1 MPPFGRRRTFRSPAA
16 ASLPLLLGL
25 LAALASWPARAALAQ
40 SPRSP
45 GAAAF
50 FARAGGEVR
59 SRHYRI
65 LSDLPPDDTRAYGE
79 HLDLM
84 YAEYARRLAS
94 LPQRAPEVPFVL
106 MFAKQSD
113 YLEVLRS
120 TYGIN
125 GMGSGGMFFISPA
138 GAALAFFTEDLPRS
152 RVLHVAQHEGFH
164 QYAHSRFAGT
174 LPPWVNEGLAEFF
187 GEAIVVDG
195 KVIVGQAS
203 PAPVAAIRDA
213 IAKGT
218 TVDFLRMLTMDGDA
232 WNANV
237 RAGSAAIQYMQAWS
251 MVQFLGWAEDGRYQ
265 RAFEG
270 YLRLLHAGTPSER
283 AFVQAF
289 GTGDVASFERAWK
302 DWASKARPT
311 AFAAAAAK
319 LTFLAEGMR
328 ALAREGTRAE
338 DLEDLVDQL
347 RGRGFAIEVTVH
359 GRTERMTADDSL
371 LSIPRDELAKETP
384 VLEMLAPARAPR
396 TTIEKRREE
405 AHPTPQGITTR
416 GLAPRELVLVWTRT
430 RAGDDF
436 DYRLESPKRA
446 PKARKPVPAK
456 DGAKEDAAGRKGAG
470 RKDEAEP
477 PANEDDGD
485 DDRDADE
492 SRGS

>member
-1 MPPFGRRRTFRSPAA
+1 MPSTNRWRRVLSA
-16 ASLPLLLGL
+16 
-25 LAALASWPARAALAQ
+25 LAAISPLSGLAGAATAQPARPA
-40 SPRSP
+40 PD
-45 GAAAF
+45 GF

-65 LSDLPPDDTRAYGE
+65 LSDLPPDETRVYAE

-84 YAEYARRLAS
+84 YGEYARRLAS

-106 MFAKQSD
+106 MFRRQSD

-120 TYGIN
+120 RYGVN

-138 GAALAFFTEDLPRS
+138 GAALAFFTEDLPRT
-152 RVLHVAQHEGFH
+152 RVLHVVQHEGFH
-164 QYAHSRFAGT
+164 QYAHSRFAGS

-203 PAPVAAIRDA
+203 PGPVAAIRDA
-213 IAKGT
+213 VSKGA
-218 TVDFLRMLTMDGDA
+218 TVDFLRMLTMDGEA

-251 MVQFLGWAEDGRYQ
+251 MVQFLGWAEDGRHQ
-265 RAFEG
+265 RAFEA

-311 AFAAAAAK
+311 AFAAAAAR

-328 ALAREGTRAE
+328 ALAREGTRATS
-338 DLEDLVDQL
+338 LEDLVDQL
-347 RGRGFAIEVTVH
+347 RGRGFAVEVTVH
-359 GRTERMTADDSL
+359 GRTERMTADDAL
-371 LSIPRDELAKETP
+371 LEIPRDELAKETP
-384 VLEMLAPARAPR
+384 VFELLGTGRAPR
-396 TTIEKRREE
+396 TTIEKRREA
-405 AHPTPQGITTR
+405 AHPAPQGITTR
-416 GLAPRELVLVWTRT
+416 GLAPRELVLAWTRT
-430 RAGDDF
+430 KAGDDF
-436 DYRLESPKRA
+436 EYRLESPKRA
-446 PKARKPVPAK
+446 PKPVRPAK
-456 DGAKEDAAGRKGAG
+456 PRDAKDA
-470 RKDEAEP
+470 P
-477 PANEDDGD
+477 PAEGSADD
-485 DDRDADE
+485 
-492 SRGS
+492 